1 MTCSMDKIL
10 DLSPRQRAA
19 FSGVAANASDASN
32 SGHAFEEVIARAI
45 NTPNTNA
52 YDKAI
57 DSVYLAQGTGGSR
70 LHHLVDGQH
79 DLVGAFRAAHSAYP
93 NDSFAAEVLGT
104 AHHLAKDLFSKMG
117 LPVVSLDPQSY
128 SASSDWIA
136 DNLGIS
142 RLWQADLLQ
151 INGIELLGG
160 GLAAIGVV
168 LGIRAADI
176 RILAE
181 IAGGCGIASILA
193 ANPISMIAACV
204 ALGFAIKNLRS
215 RGDTRKLMEH
225 GTVGI
230 ASASTVSLVGN
241 LLGGV
246 AAAGALPALG
256 AVCLSIVSGIAIR
269 QWLRKKIVTP
279 EGARN
284 TITII
289 APFALSAHEIE
300 SEKTWTLHLQNIGC
314 NATHRFSPETLVIF
328 RSAFA

>member
-1 MTCSMDKIL
+1 MNKIL
-10 DLSPRQRAA
+10 DLSLKKGAA
-19 FSGVAANASDASN
+19 FSGVAANSIDASN
-32 SGHAFEEVIARAI
+32 SGHVFEEFIARAI

-70 LHHLVDGQH
+70 LHHLLDGQH

-104 AHHLAKDLFSKMG
+104 AHHLAKDLFSNMG

-128 SASSDWIA
+128 SASSVWIT
-136 DNLGIS
+136 DHLGIS

-160 GLAAIGVV
+160 GLAAVGVV
-168 LGIRAADI
+168 LGIRVAEI

-181 IAGGCGIASILA
+181 IGGGCGLAAIFA
-193 ANPISMIAACV
+193 ANPISMIASCV

-215 RGDTRKLMEH
+215 RGDTRKLIEH

-230 ASASTVSLVGN
+230 ASASAVCLVGN
-241 LLGGV
+241 VLGGV
-246 AAAGALPALG
+246 AAAGALPAFG
-256 AVCLSIVSGIAIR
+256 AICLSVVSGIAIR

-279 EGARN
+279 DRGRS

-289 APFALSAHEIE
+289 PPLALPAPEIE
-300 SEKTWTLHLQNIGC
+300 SEKTWILHLNEMRRNVCEQY
-314 NATHRFSPETLVIF
+314 SPEALAIF
-328 RSAFA
+328 RRAFA

>member
-1 MTCSMDKIL
+1 MTRNVKRVL
-10 DLSPRQRAA
+10 DLTPKQGAA
-19 FSGVAANASDASN
+19 FAGVAVNATDASN
-32 SGHAFEEVIARAI
+32 SGHVFEEFIARAI

-70 LHHLVDGQH
+70 LHHLLDGQH
-79 DLVGAFRAAHSAYP
+79 DLVGAFCAAHSAYP

-104 AHHLAKDLFSKMG
+104 AHHLAKDLFSNMG
-117 LPVVSLDPQSY
+117 LPVVSLDRQSY

-136 DNLGIS
+136 DHLGIS

-160 GLAAIGVV
+160 GLAAVGVV

-181 IAGGCGIASILA
+181 IAGGCGLASILA

-215 RGDTRKLMEH
+215 RGDTRKLLEH
-225 GTVGI
+225 GTVGV
-230 ASASTVSLVGN
+230 ASASAVCLVGN

-246 AAAGALPALG
+246 AVAGALPALG
-256 AVCLSIVSGIAIR
+256 AICLSVVSGIAIR

-279 EGARN
+279 DRGRSST
-284 TITII
+284 TILPPLALL
-289 APFALSAHEIE
+289 APEIE
-300 SEKTWTLHLQNIGC
+300 SEKAWTLHLEDMGRNVTQ
-314 NATHRFSPETLVIF
+314 RYSPETLAIF

>member
-1 MTCSMDKIL
+1 MNKIL
-10 DLSPRQRAA
+10 DLSPRQGAA

-32 SGHAFEEVIARAI
+32 SGHAFEGVIARAI

-57 DSVYLAQGTGGSR
+57 DSVYLAQGTGGSL

-79 DLVGAFRAAHSAYP
+79 DLVGAFRAAQSAYP

-117 LPVVSLDPQSY
+117 LPVVSIDPQSY

-160 GLAAIGVV
+160 GLAAVGVV

-215 RGDTRKLMEH
+215 RGDTRKLIEH

-289 APFALSAHEIE
+289 APFALSAPEIE